1 MSFSRLGIRR
11 PEVGEE
17 EVIRSACCGG
27 TRRSTYQFLPAGVG
41 GTKRTH
47 PLTNTD
53 NEAKAENPK
62 FFSSDSM
69 FQLME
74 DGEGG
79 EI

>member
-1 MSFSRLGIRR
+1 M
-11 PEVGEE
+11 GEE

-47 PLTNTD
+47 PLTNTYTD
-53 NEAKAENPK
+53 AKAKNTK
-62 FFSSDSM
+62 FFFSDSM
-69 FQLME
+69 YQLME